1 MLLGSL
7 LMPAAELFMFQV
19 KGAQVRTPYWPIRYL
34 DKQRHHSWRFLTE
47 SETLPCPSPPTAV
60 QQPGSLS
67 QGMGNSQCPGPQSN
81 EDRARNHK
89 GGETPLQN
97 KTGSDLKDRGGLTG
111 TNV

>member
-19 KGAQVRTPYWPIRYL
+19 KGAQVRTPYWSIRYL

-47 SETLPCPSPPTAV
+47 SETLPCPSPAQAPYPKAWKT
-60 QQPGSLS
+60 
-67 QGMGNSQCPGPQSN
+67 QCPGPQSN

-97 KTGSDLKDRGGLTG
+97 KTGSDLKDGGGLTG